1 MGGQT
6 PSGLRARSIDAR
18 HSPEDRPSTSAPQFE
33 TPFPAMEATGGD
45 QHDGIPVTSAE
56 REAADARESELT
68 QQTQQQQ
75 QCKSEGDGDEVGSTG
90 AQAEYKDEAGLIPH
104 GAEDMGGKTANVTGQ
119 QDTTDG
125 GHVGADQG
133 DDQDGEPAD
142 TAGQTT
148 PSTPEG
154 KEQEKIAE
162 RATTDDVMVVDHMGR
177 GKSDPP
183 LSPQQQQQQQQQQHT
198 SPAIDARGARVGN
211 AGNSAGGTG
220 GSASSRAPSVPPTPT
235 WPEYCDPMY
244 RMPEEIAVKVLVE
257 GDVKEMSIK
266 IERFEGTKVFQ
277 GGYRHRGTG
286 RLFHHASTQFGQ
298 RERPVK
304 NTDHLRTRDTQTC
317 NIKTTTMQTTN
328 ECGTQMARKDMHL
341 DDGCDTFK
349 IAGEYQTACEYWRVR
364 ERKTVT
370 IQRFWRGFSARRYSL
385 V

>member
-1 MGGQT
+1 
-6 PSGLRARSIDAR
+6 
-18 HSPEDRPSTSAPQFE
+18 
-33 TPFPAMEATGGD
+33 MEATAED
-45 QHDGIPVTSAE
+45 QHDDGTPVTGAE
-56 REAADARESELT
+56 RKAADARESELT

-75 QCKSEGDGDEVGSTG
+75 QCKSEGDGDEVDSTG
-90 AQAEYKDEAGLIPH
+90 AQVEYKDDAGLIPH
-104 GAEDMGGKTANVTGQ
+104 VAEDMRGKTAIVTGQ

-125 GHVGADQG
+125 GHVGADLG

-148 PSTPEG
+148 PCTPEG

-162 RATTDDVMVVDHMGR
+162 RATTDDVMVVDHMDR

-183 LSPQQQQQQQQQQHT
+183 MSPQQQQQQQQQHT
-198 SPAIDARGARVGN
+198 SPATDARDARVGN
-211 AGNSAGGTG
+211 VGNSSGGAGGT
-220 GSASSRAPSVPPTPT
+220 ASSRAPSVPPTPT

-257 GDVKEMSIK
+257 GEVKEMSIK

-277 GGYRHRGTG
+277 GGYRHKGAG

-317 NIKTTTMQTTN
+317 KIKTTTMQTTN
-328 ECGTQMARKDMHL
+328 ECGTQ
-341 DDGCDTFK
+341 
-349 IAGEYQTACEYWRVR
+349 V
-364 ERKTVT
+364 
-370 IQRFWRGFSARRYSL
+370 
-385 V
+385 